1 MTNKYQSATW
11 SSKTWFHYSLSKKGF
26 IPFVKSMYCLFQNSG
41 SFQVSQQ
48 LDNMFGHGGWGG
60 KMITSGLESVLIS
73 HPVHGNDNAF
83 RIGEGVASFGYSS
96 DIFSGLTDLFLGSAL
111 FDFSAV
117 LAFESVSPHNY
128 NDSSV
133 LCFILR
139 HPEWAVKAILLL

>member
-1 MTNKYQSATW
+1 
-11 SSKTWFHYSLSKKGF
+11 
-26 IPFVKSMYCLFQNSG
+26 
-41 SFQVSQQ
+41 
-48 LDNMFGHGGWGG
+48 MFGHGGWGG

-73 HPVHGNDNAF
+73 HPVHGNHNAF
-83 RIGEGVASFGYSS
+83 GIGEGVASFGYSS

-133 LCFILR
+133 LCFILD
-139 HPEWAVKAILLL
+139 IQSGQ